1 MHQTTPNLATEPGV
15 AIEPAKATKAK
26 TKCKISSLKLRKELL
41 NELKNECIYIY
52 IYISKYLKNILI
64 IGIYIK
70 ENTWRQSKQKCHDC
84 KINHWLF

>member
-52 IYISKYLKNILI
+52 ILANI
-64 IGIYIK
+64 
-70 ENTWRQSKQKCHDC
+70 
-84 KINHWLF
+84 